1 MKELLESW
9 NKYIIAE
16 GGLSRNWSH
25 MQEHDCALISA
36 ERNSYTYKENLAR
49 GHELEAVIAHARYG
63 YKTERGSFIENFGTP
78 QAIEVSEKSLFVV
91 NSQDDPGFFDH
102 IEQFSK
108 QFEQDSVLMIP
119 KGGKGAYLLGTHPD
133 NTFPPYGET
142 ITVGDFRGGVEDE
155 FMTRTGGRPYV
166 FKDKDIKEELQTY
179 KKLSRNQR
187 WAVKKMVE
195 RLKHSSRKNK

>member
-1 MKELLESW
+1 MKELLENW
-9 NKYIIAE
+9 NKYIIVE
-16 GGLSRNWSH
+16 GGLSRNWSD

-36 ERNSYTYKENLAR
+36 ERDRYTYKENLAR
-49 GHELEAVIAHARYG
+49 GHELEAFIAGAPAGYG

-78 QAIEVSEKSLFVV
+78 LAVEVSEKSLFVV
-91 NSQDDPGFFDH
+91 NLEDEPTAEFFDH
-102 IEQFSK
+102 MGELSE

-142 ITVGDFRGGVEDE
+142 EIVGDFRGGVEDE

-166 FKDKDIKEELQTY
+166 FKEELQTY

>member
-36 ERNSYTYKENLAR
+36 ERNSYTKKENKDR
-49 GHELEAVIAHARYG
+49 GRELEAVIAHARYG

-91 NSQDDPGFFDH
+91 NLKDDPGFFDR
-102 IEQFSK
+102 IAQFSK

>member
-49 GHELEAVIAHARYG
+49 GHELEAFIYEAGYG
-63 YKTERGSFIENFGTP
+63 YSAERGSFIENFKTP

-91 NSQDDPGFFDH
+91 NSRDDPGFFDR
-102 IEQFSK
+102 IAELSK

-119 KGGKGAYLLGTHPD
+119 KGGKGAYLIGTKEGND
-133 NTFPPYGET
+133 FPPFGET
-142 ITVGDFRGGVEDE
+142 ITVGDFHGGVEDE

-195 RLKHSSRKNK
+195 RLKPLSRKNK

>member
-1 MKELLESW
+1 MKEVIENWS
-9 NKYIIAE
+9 KYLIAE
-16 GGLSRNWSH
+16 GGLSRNWAH

-36 ERNSYTYKENLAR
+36 ERDRYTDKENQDR
-49 GHELEAVIAHARYG
+49 GHQLEAILMYTRYG

-91 NSQDDPGFFDH
+91 NLKDDPGFFDYMAQLG
-102 IEQFSK
+102 E

-119 KGGKGAYLLGTHPD
+119 KGGKEAYLVGTHPD

-142 ITVGDFRGGVEDE
+142 VTVGDFHGGVEDE
-155 FMTRTGGRPYV
+155 FMTRTGGRPYI
-166 FKDKDIKEELQTY
+166 FKDIKEELQTY

-195 RLKHSSRKNK
+195 QLKHSNREDK

>member
-1 MKELLESW
+1 MKELLENW
-9 NKYIIAE
+9 NKYLIVE
-16 GGLSRNWSH
+16 GGLSRNWTH

-36 ERNSYTYKENLAR
+36 ERDRYTNKENQDR
-49 GHELEAVIAHARYG
+49 GRQLEAVIMHANYG

-91 NSQDDPGFFDH
+91 NLQNDPGFFDH
-102 IEQFSK
+102 MSELGE

-119 KGGKGAYLLGTHPD
+119 KGGKGAYLVGTHPD

-142 ITVGDFRGGVEDE
+142 VTVGDFHGGVEDE

-166 FKDKDIKEELQTY
+166 FKEELQTY

-195 RLKHSSRKNK
+195 QLKHSNREDK

>member
-1 MKELLESW
+1 
-9 NKYIIAE
+9 
-16 GGLSRNWSH
+16 
-25 MQEHDCALISA
+25 
-36 ERNSYTYKENLAR
+36 
-49 GHELEAVIAHARYG
+49 
-63 YKTERGSFIENFGTP
+63 
-78 QAIEVSEKSLFVV
+78 
-91 NSQDDPGFFDH
+91 
-102 IEQFSK
+102 
-108 QFEQDSVLMIP
+108 MIP
-119 KGGKGAYLLGTHPD
+119 KGGKGAYLIGTKEGND
-133 NTFPPYGET
+133 FPPFGET

>member
-49 GHELEAVIAHARYG
+49 GHELEAVIMDAGYG
-63 YKTERGSFIENFGTP
+63 YSAERGSFIENFGTP

-91 NSQDDPGFFDH
+91 NLKDDPGFFDH
-102 IEQFSK
+102 IAQLSE

-166 FKDKDIKEELQTY
+166 FKEELQTY

>member
-49 GHELEAVIAHARYG
+49 GHELEAVIMDAGYG
-63 YKTERGSFIENFGTP
+63 YSAERGSFIENFETP

-102 IEQFSK
+102 IAQLSE

-119 KGGKGAYLLGTHPD
+119 KGGKGAYLLGTKEGND
-133 NTFPPYGET
+133 FPPFGET
-142 ITVGDFRGGVEDE
+142 ITVGDFRGGVEGE

-195 RLKHSSRKNK
+195 RLKPLSRKNK

>member
-1 MKELLESW
+1 MKELLENW
-9 NKYIIAE
+9 NKYLIVE
-16 GGLSRNWSH
+16 GGLSRNWTH

-36 ERNSYTYKENLAR
+36 ERDRYTNKENQDR
-49 GHELEAVIAHARYG
+49 GRQLEAVIMHADYG

-78 QAIEVSEKSLFVV
+78 QAVEVSEKSLFVV
-91 NSQDDPGFFDH
+91 NLQDDPGFFDH
-102 IEQFSK
+102 MAELSE

-119 KGGKGAYLLGTHPD
+119 KGGKGAYLVGTHPD

-142 ITVGDFRGGVEDE
+142 VTVGDFHGGVEDE
-155 FMTRTGGRPYV
+155 FMTRTGGRPYI
-166 FKDKDIKEELQTY
+166 FKEELQTY

-195 RLKHSSRKNK
+195 QLKHLSREDK

>member
-1 MKELLESW
+1 MKELLENW

-16 GGLSRNWSH
+16 GGLSRNWTH

-36 ERNSYTYKENLAR
+36 ERDRYTNKENQDR
-49 GHELEAVIAHARYG
+49 GRELEAVIMHARYG
-63 YKTERGSFIENFGTP
+63 YKAERGSFIENFGTP
-78 QAIEVSEKSLFVV
+78 QEIEVSEKSLFVV
-91 NSQDDPGFFDH
+91 NLKDDPGFFDR
-102 IEQFSK
+102 IAQFSE

-142 ITVGDFRGGVEDE
+142 VTVGDFHGGVEDE

-166 FKDKDIKEELQTY
+166 FKEELQTY

-195 RLKHSSRKNK
+195 QLKHSNREDK

>member
-1 MKELLESW
+1 MKELFESW
-9 NKYIIAE
+9 NKYLIAE

-36 ERNSYTYKENLAR
+36 ARNSYTYKENLAR
-49 GHELEAVIAHARYG
+49 GHELEAFIMEAGYG
-63 YKTERGSFIENFGTP
+63 YKTERGSFIENFKTP

-91 NSQDDPGFFDH
+91 NSRDDPGFFDR
-102 IEQFSK
+102 IAELSE

-133 NTFPPYGET
+133 NKFPPYGET
-142 ITVGDFRGGVEDE
+142 ITVGDFRGGVEGE

-166 FKDKDIKEELQTY
+166 FKEELQTY

-195 RLKHSSRKNK
+195 QLKHLSRENK

>member
-1 MKELLESW
+1 MKELLENW

-49 GHELEAVIAHARYG
+49 GHELEAFIMEAGYG
-63 YKTERGSFIENFGTP
+63 YSAERGSFIENFKTP

-91 NSQDDPGFFDH
+91 NLQDDPGFFDR
-102 IEQFSK
+102 IAELSE

-133 NTFPPYGET
+133 NKFPPYGET
-142 ITVGDFRGGVEDE
+142 ITVGDFRGGVEGE

-166 FKDKDIKEELQTY
+166 FKEELQTY

-195 RLKHSSRKNK
+195 QLKHSSRKDK

>member
-36 ERNSYTYKENLAR
+36 ERNSYTKKENKDR
-49 GHELEAVIAHARYG
+49 GLELEAVIARAGYG
-63 YKTERGSFIENFGTP
+63 YKTERGSFIENFKTP

-91 NSQDDPGFFDH
+91 NLKDDPGFFDR
-102 IEQFSK
+102 IAELSK

-119 KGGKGAYLLGTHPD
+119 KGGKGAYLIGTKEGND
-133 NTFPPYGET
+133 FPPFGET
-142 ITVGDFRGGVEDE
+142 ITVGDFHGGVEDE

>member
-49 GHELEAVIAHARYG
+49 GHELEAFIMDAGYG
-63 YKTERGSFIENFGTP
+63 YKTERGSFIENFKTP
-78 QAIEVSEKSLFVV
+78 QAVEVSEKSLFVV
-91 NSQDDPGFFDH
+91 NLQDDPGFFDH
-102 IEQFSK
+102 IAQLSEE
-108 QFEQDSVLMIP
+108 FEQDSVLMIP

>member
-1 MKELLESW
+1 MKELLENW
-9 NKYIIAE
+9 NKYLIVE
-16 GGLSRNWSH
+16 GGLSRNWTH

-36 ERNSYTYKENLAR
+36 ERDRYTNKENQDR
-49 GHELEAVIAHARYG
+49 GRQLEAVIMHANYG

-91 NSQDDPGFFDH
+91 NLQNDPGFFDH
-102 IEQFSK
+102 MSELGE

-119 KGGKGAYLLGTHPD
+119 KGGKGAYLVGTHPD

-142 ITVGDFRGGVEDE
+142 VTVGDFHGGVEDE

-166 FKDKDIKEELQTY
+166 FKEELQTY

-195 RLKHSSRKNK
+195 QLKHLSREDK